1 MNRSNLRINQFIGI
15 VMGLVGTLMAA
26 NFWPEI
32 RNSVG
37 GWSGA
42 ILWGVALGGMF
53 GSVGHIYTIGKF
65 VTKSNNESVDFTC
78 WLYISTAGIC
88 KHTWDFSFE
97 VAQKPN

>member
-65 VTKSNNESVDFTC
+65 VTKSNNRLINSSIGLLLPFAIIALLLILMNINVF
-78 WLYISTAGIC
+78 
-88 KHTWDFSFE
+88 
-97 VAQKPN
+97 N

>member
-1 MNRSNLRINQFIGI
+1 MNRSNLRIILLIGI
-15 VMGLVGTLMAA
+15 VIGLVGTIMAA

-32 RNSVG
+32 RNSGG

-65 VTKSNNESVDFTC
+65 VTKNKNRLINSSIGLLLPFAIIAMLLILMNINVF
-78 WLYISTAGIC
+78 
-88 KHTWDFSFE
+88 
-97 VAQKPN
+97 N